1 MGYFCNNVCT
11 KPFYLLRSQDAY
23 DSHNLYLHIQNRLDN
38 LLLNFVIILAEG
50 IFIFTESLE
59 RILEDIY
66 DLINYIFSITINRIV
81 EIAMSVVTLSSLSD
95 LEMKHIFSISAR
107 CK

>member
-23 DSHNLYLHIQNRLDN
+23 DSHNLYLHIQNRLD

-59 RILEDIY
+59 HILEDIY
-66 DLINYIFSITINRIV
+66 DLINYIFSITINRRV
-81 EIAMSVVTLSSLSD
+81 EIAMSVVTLYSLSD